1 MGEAW
6 MDGGML
12 RRHRGGMRYA
22 DLGIDIIETMF
33 MKQNVNG
40 NISQLSS

>member
-12 RRHRGGMRYA
+12 RRHRVGMRYA
-22 DLGIDIIETMF
+22 DLGIDVIETTL
-33 MKQNVNG
+33 MKRNVNG